1 MNTHFSAK
9 NTCNDVLQG
18 TNLHNK
24 NIVITGASSG
34 LGLETARSLAEA
46 GAHIIMAARNP
57 EKINKAKQQILQS
70 APQAKISDVLLD
82 LSDLD
87 SVRKAA
93 DTLITRAVSIDI
105 LINNAGV
112 MACPFERTQ
121 QGFEMQFGS
130 NHLGHFLF
138 TLLLLPLIK
147 KQQGSRIIC
156 LSSAA
161 HKFASVNLDD
171 PNYGQRTYNKWQAYG
186 EAKSANAL
194 FALELN
200 ERVKE
205 SGIEAFSVH
214 PGMIATELGRH
225 LDADDLKMLM
235 GTPKKNKS
243 SDNDNNDKRA
253 KQSPE
258 KNKSSPFKT
267 VEQGAAT
274 SVWAATSPDLA
285 GKGGSYLEDCQI
297 AQASASTSHNK
308 ASYGYAEHIADKA
321 LAKDLWQI
329 SQQLVN
335 DYLDPQTL

>member
-1 MNTHFSAK
+1 MDTRFSA
-9 NTCNDVLQG
+9 TSTTGEVLQG
-18 TNLHNK
+18 INLNNK
-24 NIVITGASSG
+24 NVVITGASSG
-34 LGLETARSLAEA
+34 LGLESARSLAQA
-46 GAHIIMAARNP
+46 GADIIIAARNP
-57 EKINKAKQQILQS
+57 EKINKAKQHILQS
-70 APQAKISDVLLD
+70 VPQANISHVLLD

-93 DTLITRAVSIDI
+93 ESLKERDLSIDI

-112 MACPFERTQ
+112 MACPFERTA

-161 HKFASVNLDD
+161 HHFASVNLDD
-171 PNYGQRTYNKWQAYG
+171 PNYEQRTYNKWQAYG

-200 ERVKE
+200 ERIKE
-205 SGIEAFSVH
+205 SGIEAYSVH

-235 GTPKKNKS
+235 GSSKKEKSPDSNKDKQQKPSTQKNKS
-243 SDNDNNDKRA
+243 N
-253 KQSPE
+253 
-258 KNKSSPFKT
+258 PFKT
-267 VEQGAAT
+267 LEQGAAT
-274 SVWAATSPDLA
+274 SVWAATSTDLV
-285 GKGGSYLEDCQI
+285 GKGGHYLEDCQI
-297 AQASASTSHNK
+297 AQASDSSNNNK
-308 ASYGYAEHIADKA
+308 ATTGYAEHIADKT
-321 LAKDLWQI
+321 LAKHLWHL
-329 SQQLVN
+329 SKQQLS
-335 DYLDPQTL
+335 DYLDPNSP